1 VYKRQVGPDLTQLFV
16 GSEGTLGIITG
27 ARLQLHPAPR
37 HERRGAWLLASFE
50 DGLDAMRRIIQRG
63 ATPAVLRLYDAAEA
77 DRTYHTG
84 GKALLLALD
93 EGDPELVDTVMEV
106 VAEECLRSASPA
118 RRADTALVEQ
128 WLAHRN
134 DVAALEALTSKGFTV
149 DTMEVSASWA
159 ALPGVYRAALDALL
173 AVEGTIAA
181 SAHQSHS
188 YPSGGCLY
196 FTFAGQ
202 VDADRRDAYYRAV
215 WDAGQRAVLAQGGAL
230 SHHHG
235 VGLNRARF
243 MREALGPA
251 LDVLVSTKRALDPR
265 GILNPGKLGLPSP
278 FGGIEG
284 W

>member
-1 VYKRQVGPDLTQLFV
+1 
-16 GSEGTLGIITG
+16 
-27 ARLQLHPAPR
+27 
-37 HERRGAWLLASFE
+37 
-50 DGLDAMRRIIQRG
+50 
-63 ATPAVLRLYDAAEA
+63 
-77 DRTYHTG
+77 
-84 GKALLLALD
+84 
-93 EGDPELVDTVMEV
+93 
-106 VAEECLRSASPA
+106 
-118 RRADTALVEQ
+118 
-128 WLAHRN
+128 
-134 DVAALEALTSKGFTV
+134 VAALEALTSKGFTV
-149 DTMEVSASWA
+149 DTMEVSASWT
-159 ALPGVYRAALDALL
+159 ALPGVYRATLDALL

-202 VDADRRDAYYRAV
+202 VGADERDAYYRTL
-215 WDAGQRAVLAQGGAL
+215 WDAGQRAVLAHGGAL

-251 LDVLVSTKRALDPR
+251 LDVLVATKRALDPR